1 MVRVA
6 VLLTWLSCPTFALA
20 QAETPMERAAEADAD
35 ADDEPPADTDAEL
48 DPAPGPDVVAEAD
61 GEETPLEENGEDGA
75 TERGEDIVGSLG
87 SAIGNLGTALGPEA
101 APHNRIRWDPS
112 WPRYRFDELVV
123 TLGFGLVILLE
134 EVLPTRTDANW
145 ASTSPL
151 DREVQN
157 VVGLDNPFDRDVFE
171 ELSDAITAGLFIWPV
186 AFDSLL
192 YAGLGEGAWDVA
204 WQMSLISLEVFAINH
219 ALTVLVQLLAR
230 RERPLGE
237 YCRDR
242 PGYAAADPLC
252 NDPPPAQSFWGTHV
266 SNAFAG
272 AALICMHHDALDLYG
287 NEVADG
293 MACGTA
299 LGAAVAT
306 GLFRMMADHHYITDV
321 MSAAVVGSL
330 TGILVPYILHYQG
343 GARPPLEGSE
353 PPTIVVLPMG
363 GPDTVGLSATAI
375 W

>member
-1 MVRVA
+1 MARLA
-6 VLLTWLSCPTFALA
+6 VLLTVLVFPALA
-20 QAETPMERAAEADAD
+20 SAQTEPVEAAETPLESASEAPA
-35 ADDEPPADTDAEL
+35 EPPADAPVDVEVGPSDPPPP
-48 DPAPGPDVVAEAD
+48 DPAGELE
-61 GEETPLEENGEDGA
+61 GEEG
-75 TERGEDIVGSLG
+75 ERGEDIVETLG
-87 SAIGNLGTALGPEA
+87 SAIGDLGSALGPEA
-101 APHNRIRWDPS
+101 VPHARIRWRES

-123 TLGFGLVILLE
+123 TLGFGLVITLE

-145 ASTSPL
+145 VSTSPL
-151 DREVQN
+151 DREVQGLL
-157 VVGLDNPFDRDVFE
+157 GLDNPFDRDVFE
-171 ELSDAITAGLFIWPV
+171 ELSDAIAAGLFVWPV
-186 AFDSLL
+186 LFDSLV

-230 RERPLGE
+230 RERPHGQF
-237 YCRDR
+237 CRER
-242 PGYAAADPLC
+242 PGYAADDPLC

-293 MACGTA
+293 LACGTA

-306 GLFRMMADHHYITDV
+306 GLFRIMADHHWVTDV

-330 TGILVPYILHYQG
+330 TGILVPWILHYQG

-353 PPTIVVLPMG
+353 PPAMVVLPWG
-363 GPDTVGLSATAI
+363 DDTSFGLSATTI